1 LAPLS
6 SGTVYSRQ
14 RRYSARRTHGKLGCS
29 RLARGSASGRSQSY
43 PGIKETCVYDS
54 HSTCGEVGFAILPD
68 PAMPNV
74 ITVADVERGRW
85 LFSAWK
91 HLRTFQAD
99 HTVRFEATVLAG
111 KAADLLG
118 RLRGLQ
124 HYSIAHVVPLAK
136 DAGITGREL
145 RDTLLP
151 TLEGLGILQIE
162 RDSANRIRTLRAV
175 IIGEDDVMAQAAR
188 VWDYLDPEVAERG
201 ALICLREVAALPRT
215 EDELVEACE
224 AAGLDG
230 PGAKLGL
237 ELAEGHGLVMRTHV
251 GELGGD
257 FLYNDFLWGEDIQ
270 RTTRALAALPS
281 DMRDNMRSL
290 LDELHQNEGRPLKA
304 IESASPDLIEMAVAN
319 GLIER
324 AEIVTATGK
333 TGSFHFTPR
342 FKGFGVARDDVP
354 DALDQIRLV
363 IASFAFAAHYAQY
376 RLNSPEVFLE
386 SLIDKGYAGNASPI
400 GTDYG
405 ALEKQKI
412 VDVQPIRPGAARYRF
427 VALKTDSLV
436 AALDTMR
443 AGALL
448 RPGSGSGSGS
458 GLLQPREFADPVATR
473 LRLGQRAEQAPQYQE
488 TLLAAV
494 RDAAQ
499 QDRFR

>member
-1 LAPLS
+1 MANLIN
-6 SGTVYSRQ
+6 T
-14 RRYSARRTHGKLGCS
+14 
-29 RLARGSASGRSQSY
+29 
-43 PGIKETCVYDS
+43 
-54 HSTCGEVGFAILPD
+54 
-68 PAMPNV
+68 
-74 ITVADVERGRW
+74 ADVERGRW
-85 LFSAWK
+85 IFSAWK

-124 HYSIAHVVPLAK
+124 RYSMRHVEPLAK
-136 DAGITGREL
+136 DAGITKSEL

-151 TLEGLGILQIE
+151 ALEALGIVQVE
-162 RDSANRIRTLRAV
+162 RDSADRIRSLRAM

-188 VWDYLDPEVAERG
+188 TWDSLEPETSERG
-201 ALICLREVAALPRT
+201 ALVCLREVAALPRT
-215 EDELVEACE
+215 DEELFVACE
-224 AAGLDG
+224 AAGMDEQE
-230 PGAKLGL
+230 AKLGL
-237 ELAEGHGLVMRTHV
+237 ELAEAHGLVMRTHV
-251 GELGGD
+251 SEFDAD

-270 RTTRALAALPS
+270 RTTKALAALPGEI
-281 DMRDNMRSL
+281 RDNMRSL
-290 LDELHQNEGRPLKA
+290 LDELHQNEGRPLKD
-304 IESASPDLIEMAVAN
+304 IESASPELIEMAVAN

-324 AEIVTATGK
+324 AEIVTATGR

-354 DALDQIRLV
+354 DVLDQIRLV
-363 IASFAFAAHYAQY
+363 IASFAFATHYAQY

-386 SLIDKGYAGNASPI
+386 SLIDKGYAGKASPI

-412 VDVQPIRPGAARYRF
+412 VDVQPITPGSSRYRF
-427 VALKTDSLV
+427 VALKKDSLV

-443 AGALL
+443 AGSLL
-448 RPGSGSGSGS
+448 RPGAGSGSGS

-473 LRLGQRAEQAPQYQE
+473 LRLGQRATQTPQYQE

-499 QDRFR
+499 QDRFG